1 MNILS
6 CLSYSLFPSLSLLH
20 FLYRSVTVSLT
31 HSLSSSDSIFV
42 FLSFFSCLICLC
54 LHFFLFSTLNF
65 SRVSQLRL
73 KFFALC
79 ALLILPAALLLPFP
93 PLLKLSLSFLTCN
106 LLQLCKCRTREHFV
120 FCFVRLRGV
129 AARPLPPTLLPAT
142 PFLYVV
148 TPSAYRNR

>member
-1 MNILS
+1 MNVLS
-6 CLSYSLFPSLSLLH
+6 CLSLSFFLFSSLLLH
-20 FLYRSVTVSLT
+20 FLYLSVTVSLI
-31 HSLSSSDSIFV
+31 HSLSPFQSLSLPSSPFPPVYFV
-42 FLSFFSCLICLC
+42 SLC
-54 LHFFLFSTLNF
+54 TSLFSAF

-129 AARPLPPTLLPAT
+129 AACPPPPSLLPAT